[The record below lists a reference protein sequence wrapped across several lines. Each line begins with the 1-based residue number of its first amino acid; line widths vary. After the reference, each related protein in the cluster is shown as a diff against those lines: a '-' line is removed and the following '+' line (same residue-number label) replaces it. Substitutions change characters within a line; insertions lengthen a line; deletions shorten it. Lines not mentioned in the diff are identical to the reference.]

1 MTIVALC
8 SEKGRYFT
16 GNERIMKQSTYD
28 ISSRIELAR
37 RQRSDALGLLMVAG
51 WSQLR
56 KGLSRLLLRRN
67 PSSFPWIETPA

>member
-1 MTIVALC
+1 
-8 SEKGRYFT
+8 
-16 GNERIMKQSTYD
+16 MKQSTYD

-56 KGLSRLLLRRN
+56 KGLSRLLLRRK